1 MARKRSRGTMT
12 PMDPAASARLDEAV
26 DELYGL
32 APGDFLAARSRLTAA
47 AKAAGDAEV
56 AAAITALRKPTVAA
70 WAVNLLA
77 RRRPDDLDRLAE
89 LATDLREAQQ
99 HLDGPRM
106 TALARTRT
114 TLVDELVALLAQVVA
129 DAGARLT
136 PAAARDAGA
145 TFVAALASPAATEA
159 VVSGRLTRALEY
171 AGFGDVDIRDATAR
185 PLRLVP
191 SPVAPTSPVRGRD
204 RHSGSIP
211 ATPAPR
217 PPEASPEVLAA
228 EAALHAAMAA
238 ATAAT
243 SRCGVLA
250 AESELAETRVATL
263 QKELVRARTH
273 RDATA
278 EALAAAEIA
287 REDADAALTAARATL
302 EQLRGSSAD
311 S

>member
-1 MARKRSRGTMT
+1 MA

-32 APGDFLAARSRLTAA
+32 APGDFLAARSRLAA
-47 AKAAGDAEV
+47 LAKAAGDGEA
-56 AAAITALRKPTVAA
+56 AAAIAALRKPTLAA
-70 WAVNLLA
+70 WAVNILA
-77 RRRPDDLDRLAE
+77 RRRPGDLDRLAD
-89 LATDLREAQQ
+89 LAAELREAQQ
-99 HLDGPRM
+99 QLDGARM
-106 TALARTRT
+106 TTLARSRT
-114 TLVDELVALLAQVVA
+114 SLVDELVALLADVVA
-129 DAGARLT
+129 QAGARLT

-145 TFVAALASPAATEA
+145 TFVAALASPAATAA

-191 SPVAPTSPVRGRD
+191 SPV
-204 RHSGSIP
+204 
-211 ATPAPR
+211 TPAPLSSR
-217 PPEASPEVLAA
+217 GRQPAAPGDPPDEADEADEALEPSPAVIAA
-228 EAALHAAMAA
+228 EADLHAAMAA

-243 SRCGVLA
+243 TRCGVLA
-250 AESELAETRVATL
+250 AEAELAETRVASL

-273 RDATA
+273 RDTVA

-287 REDADAALTAARATL
+287 REDADAALTDVRTTL
-302 EQLRGSSAD
+302 EQLRRTSSD

>member
-1 MARKRSRGTMT
+1 MA

-32 APGDFLAARSRLTAA
+32 APGDFLATRSRLAA
-47 AKAAGDAEV
+47 LAKAAGDGEA
-56 AAAITALRKPTVAA
+56 AAAIAALRKPTLAA
-70 WAVNLLA
+70 WAVNILA
-77 RRRPDDLDRLAE
+77 RRRPGDLDRLAD
-89 LATDLREAQQ
+89 LAAELREAQQ
-99 HLDGPRM
+99 QLDGARM
-106 TALARTRT
+106 TTLARSRT
-114 TLVDELVALLAQVVA
+114 SLVDELVALLADVVA
-129 DAGARLT
+129 QAGARLT

-145 TFVAALASPAATEA
+145 TFVAALASPAATAA

-191 SPVAPTSPVRGRD
+191 SPV
-204 RHSGSIP
+204 
-211 ATPAPR
+211 TPAPVSSR
-217 PPEASPEVLAA
+217 GRQPAAPGDTPDEADAALEPSPELIAV
-228 EAALHAAMAA
+228 EADLHAAMAA

-243 SRCGVLA
+243 TRCGVLA
-250 AESELAETRVATL
+250 AEAELAETRVASL

-273 RDATA
+273 RDTVA

-287 REDADAALTAARATL
+287 REDADAALTDVRATL
-302 EQLRGSSAD
+302 EQLRRTSSD